1 MSETNNTMNQ
11 KGLEEFEEIKI
22 RLLMTRFTEVEGKK
36 LIEENE
42 ELSKDPFYLPS
53 EKQKQTFTK
62 RIRLQFLLF
71 DIKTFFQLLI
81 PIRSFKL
88 TVILPVIIALLLTTF
103 FSVGAFRTSILNL
116 FVEVEREFTAIRLG
130 ENGVC
135 QYSCRD

>member
-103 FSVGAFRTSILNL
+103 FSVGAFRTSTLNL

-135 QYSCRD
+135 QYSCPD